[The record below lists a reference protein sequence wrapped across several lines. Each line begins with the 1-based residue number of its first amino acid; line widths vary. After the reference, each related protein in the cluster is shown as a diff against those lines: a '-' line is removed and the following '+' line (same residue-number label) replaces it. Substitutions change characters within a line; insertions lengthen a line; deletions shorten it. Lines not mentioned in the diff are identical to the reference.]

1 MTVSDSRIEHI
12 VGQAIQLPFNE
23 RLDLIHR
30 IIETLPQD
38 TEQCQF
44 LVYGQFQGARMSTEE
59 DFRIAK
65 WQPTEAELD
74 GA

>member
-1 MTVSDSRIEHI
+1 MTVGNSLIEQI

-23 RLDLIHR
+23 RLSLIHH
-30 IIETLPQD
+30 IIDTLPQK
-38 TEQCQF
+38 TEQRQF

-59 DFRIAK
+59 DFRIAE
-65 WQPTEAELD
+65 WRPTEAELS